1 METKI
6 KAAPLALGEST
17 LVQHEG
23 AALMQTKTYL
33 PASRLKV
40 TIFGHF
46 PVFQFLSFYSVYF
59 QIIMYLLFETDISF
73 SFTPCN
79 AQR

>member
-23 AALMQTKTYL
+23 AVLVQTKTYL
-33 PASRLKV
+33 PASHLKSDNSLV
-40 TIFGHF
+40 TFQS
-46 PVFQFLSFYSVYF
+46 FQFHMIWD
-59 QIIMYLLFETDISF
+59 IIGKTLI
-73 SFTPCN
+73 
-79 AQR
+79 